1 MPAPF
6 IIADEAG
13 RQKADRFYDVPGY
26 EEYYESNAAGV
37 VYSKPRY
44 VNSPICGGSRLI
56 PAKQMSIFLT
66 VGYPAFSVS
75 KNSKDRPMFLHRVLA
90 MIFIPN
96 PDKKPEINHVDGD
109 KANFAL
115 SNLEWCT
122 HKENMRHAHRTGLIP
137 PSQIGPGERSHAA
150 KLNDEKVREIK
161 RRLQSGETPRFI
173 APDYG
178 VVPGTIGFI
187 ASGET
192 WRHITIEG
200 AP

>member
-1 MPAPF
+1 MTFPL
-6 IIADEAG
+6 IITDEAG
-13 RQKADRFYDVPGY
+13 RQKVNQFYDVPGY
-26 EEYYESNAAGV
+26 EDYYEINAAGV
-37 VYSKPRY
+37 VWSKPRH
-44 VNSPICGGSRLI
+44 VNSPICGGRRLR
-56 PAKQMSIFLT
+56 PAKRMSIFLT
-66 VGYPAFSVS
+66 AGYPAFSVS
-75 KNSKDRPMFLHRVLA
+75 KNGKDRPMPLHRVLA

-96 PDKKPEINHVDGD
+96 PDNKPEINHIDGD
-109 KANFAL
+109 RANFAL

-161 RRLQSGETPRFI
+161 RRLLSGETQISI
-173 APDYG
+173 AHDYG
-178 VVPGTIGFI
+178 VVQGTIGFI

-192 WRHITIEG
+192 WSHIRIEG